1 MNSPLAFYV
10 RPLKWI
16 ATALMTACS
25 IGAMAQS
32 TYPSRPIKLIV
43 PFTPGGGVDGIAR
56 TIGDRLSNRLGQ
68 PFVIE
73 NRPGAGTIIGNN
85 LVAKAAP
92 DGYTLLMG
100 SSSFTT
106 GPSLAKSLPYSID
119 TDFAPVAL
127 VAISPAVLMVNPKVE
142 VSSVAQLVAKAKSKP
157 GELTSAT
164 YGAGSTPHLVSELF
178 QQLTDTKFLS
188 VPYPGGNPAML
199 STLSGETN
207 MVFPSALPA
216 LPHIRSG
223 KLIPIAVSTAK
234 RSSLL
239 PDVKTFQE
247 QGVPLVTGTWF
258 GVLAPAG
265 TPAPIVQRL
274 NAEILALG
282 QDPAFMKKLTDE
294 GAEFAGGTPAEFSS
308 FLKVEQERWKKVVTE
323 AGIKAE

>member
-1 MNSPLAFYV
+1 MNSPLALYA

-16 ATALMTACS
+16 ATALMATCS
-25 IGAMAQS
+25 IAAMAQS

-56 TIGDRLSNRLGQ
+56 SIGDRLSSRLGQ

-127 VAISPAVLMVNPKVE
+127 VAISPAVLMVNPKIE

-207 MVFPSALPA
+207 MVFPALY
-216 LPHIRSG
+216 LPYPTFARASLFPSPCRRPSVRPCYRRS
-223 KLIPIAVSTAK
+223 KLFRNRAYLWS
-234 RSSLL
+234 
-239 PDVKTFQE
+239 
-247 QGVPLVTGTWF
+247 
-258 GVLAPAG
+258 
-265 TPAPIVQRL
+265 PAPGLVCLHLRGHRHPSCSDSMRKFWHWDRTQR
-274 NAEILALG
+274 
-282 QDPAFMKKLTDE
+282 
-294 GAEFAGGTPAEFSS
+294 S
-308 FLKVEQERWKKVVTE
+308 
-323 AGIKAE
+323 